1 MKIRADHVVTALPPG
16 PLNALER
23 LRALR
28 AFDAEQWL
36 DAKVQAMAHYWR
48 QAGLSGA
55 VLGVSGGIDSAVVAG
70 LIDRVARLENS
81 PLTRWEMLALPAL
94 TDAGVTGQQ
103 EALARAKELEAAFA
117 HPVREVDVSDGMP
130 ALRAPLTKGLGI
142 DIKPWASGQAV
153 AVSRTLLLYQA
164 ASLLAQEGHPALV
177 VGTTNR
183 DEGAY
188 LGYVGKASD
197 GMVDLQVLSD
207 LHKSEVYAV
216 ARLLG
221 VPASILDVVPT
232 GDMFDACADTDVF
245 GAPYDAVELLI
256 LSRTL
261 WDEATWQAEKTGW
274 STEDRAIWE
283 QAEASLEA
291 LHRYNAHKYNVGS
304 PAVHL
309 DLLDSAMPG
318 GWRPSRPE
326 SWSMPSTVATERP
339 ASRAFPAGDRRAWF
353 RGLDPDEKRATD
365 QDGLR
370 VFVPSLVNPAGV
382 ATLLE
387 SLETG
392 PWQAADRHGQWRQGV
407 RSEAPSANEG
417 SWRTTV
423 DDPALAAALWEAL
436 RHRLPAFRCWSSSSK
451 FDGAGTPVWRPV
463 GINPVFR
470 VMRYQEGGW
479 LVPHY
484 DGPFV
489 MDARRQT
496 GMTVV
501 LYLEEST
508 GGGGQL
514 RFLKDDQQNLP
525 FEQRCFDDKTEPAT
539 EADVET
545 IARTRPGDAWVFDHR
560 QLHDSS
566 LLTHGRKTLIRTD
579 VIFEKVG
586 P

>member
-1 MKIRADHVVTALPPG
+1 MKIRADHIVHVLPPG
-16 PLNALER
+16 PLETLGR

-28 AFDAEQWL
+28 GFDAQRWL

-48 QAGLSGA
+48 QADLSGA

-70 LIDRVARLENS
+70 LLERVARLENS

-94 TDAGVTGQQ
+94 ADDGVTGQR
-103 EALARAKELEAAFA
+103 EALDRAKELEAAFD
-117 HPVREVDVSDGMP
+117 HPVREVDVSQGMP
-130 ALRAPLTKGLGI
+130 ALRAPLAQGLGVEVQ
-142 DIKPWASGQAV
+142 PWASGQAV

-197 GMVDLQVLSD
+197 GMVDLQVISD

-221 VPASILDVVPT
+221 VPASILNVVPT
-232 GDMFDACADTDVF
+232 GDMFDACPDTDVF

-261 WDEATWQAEKTGW
+261 LSDEAWQAEKARW
-274 STEDRAIWE
+274 SQDDQQVWD
-283 QAEASLEA
+283 QARASLEA
-291 LHRYNAHKYNVGS
+291 LHGYNAHKYNVGS

-309 DLLDSAMPG
+309 DLMDSAMPG
-318 GWRPSRPE
+318 GWRPSHPE
-326 SWSMPSTVATERP
+326 SWASPSTVATERP
-339 ASRAFPAGDRRAWF
+339 ATRALPAGDRRSWF
-353 RGLDPDEKRATD
+353 RPSLPGDRRAQD
-365 QDGLR
+365 DDGLR
-370 VFVPSLVNPAGV
+370 LFVPSLVTPLGLSTV
-382 ATLLE
+382 LT
-387 SLETG
+387 SLEEG
-392 PWQAADRHGQWRQGV
+392 PWQSSDPHGQWRNGV
-407 RSEAPSANEG
+407 RSDVPSANEG

-423 DDPALAAALWEAL
+423 EDPALAAALWEAL
-436 RHRLPAFRCWSSSSK
+436 RHRLPAFRRWTSSSR
-451 FDGAGTPVWRPV
+451 FDGNTAPVWRPV

-501 LYLEEST
+501 LYLEESP

-514 RFLKDDQQNLP
+514 RFLKDGQQDLP
-525 FEQRCFDDKTEPAT
+525 FDERCFDDKTEPAT

-566 LLTHGRKTLIRTD
+566 RLTRGRKTLIRTD

>member
-1 MKIRADHVVTALPPG
+1 MKIRADHIVQTLPPG
-16 PLNALER
+16 PLQTLGR

-28 AFDAEQWL
+28 GFDAQRWL
-36 DAKVQAMAHYWR
+36 DAKVEAMAHYWR

-70 LIDRVARLENS
+70 LLDRVARLDNS
-81 PLTRWEMLALPAL
+81 PLARWEMLALPAL
-94 TDAGVTGQQ
+94 ADEGVTGQV
-103 EALARAKELEAAFA
+103 EAVARAKELEAAFG
-117 HPVREVDVSDGMP
+117 HPVREVDVSQGMP
-130 ALRAPLTKGLGI
+130 ALRGPLAQGLGI
-142 DIKPWASGQAV
+142 PVQPWASGQAV

-197 GMVDLQVLSD
+197 GMVDLQVISD

-221 VPASILDVVPT
+221 VPASILKVVPT

-261 WDEATWQAEKTGW
+261 LNDEAWQAEKARW
-274 STEDRAIWE
+274 SLEDRQVWE
-283 QAEASLEA
+283 QAQASLEA

-309 DLLDSAMPG
+309 DLMDSAMPG
-318 GWRPSRPE
+318 GWRPSHPE
-326 SWSMPSTVATERP
+326 SWAWPSTVATERP
-339 ASRAFPAGDRRAWF
+339 APRALPAGDRRQWVRACSPEEH
-353 RGLDPDEKRATD
+353 RAPDE
-365 QDGLR
+365 DGLR
-370 VFVPSLVNPAGV
+370 LFVPSLITPVGLDTVMAS
-382 ATLLE
+382 LE
-387 SLETG
+387 SG

-501 LYLEEST
+501 LYLEESP

-514 RFLKDDQQNLP
+514 RFLKDDQQYLP